1 MGSNIRNKFQLFLFI
16 SLLFI
21 GHSSLLQ
28 PIISFDPV
36 EIDDLYE
43 GKAKEVKINVV
54 YNCSHFE
61 EYDRGSLIINLT
73 SFDVDFLTINPSSF
87 IISKV
92 LLEACKEINFF
103 VYESSFK
110 VISNKIG
117 KGVIKPFFTS
127 IGTNLHCDECSLM
140 DLKVKNDSYIKWLV
154 NRNKELS
161 VVCYKNLNNTK
172 LEGIFVTLLI
182 IIISLANIMMGCE
195 IDLNIVWE
203 TIKKPY
209 GVIIGFVTQFLVMP
223 LISLII
229 SLSVFWEEKYSSFAL
244 GLFITACSPGGGASN
259 YWTILLNGN
268 ANLSVTMTFFSS
280 LASLFMMP
288 LWISQF
294 ENYFYQDINKNDII
308 IKTPFTKIISS
319 LLSMIIP
326 LLIGVGISKK
336 APKLGE
342 QVRKIT
348 KPFLMFVL
356 VFLIVFGCISST
368 YIFRIITIRSVFGS
382 FMLPFGG
389 FMFGCFMAIITRQ
402 SPENVTAISIETGVQ
417 NTGIAILVLKA
428 AFNSPQNDIACLI
441 PILVACCTPI
451 PLTGCY
457 FIHKIL
463 NKFKKLKENK
473 ANIKSEEYSLRK
485 DHLLQAD
492 IC

>member
-1 MGSNIRNKFQLFLFI
+1 MGSNIKRHAL
-16 SLLFI
+16 
-21 GHSSLLQ
+21 LLQ
-28 PIISFDPV
+28 PIASFDPV
-36 EIDDLYE
+36 ETEDFYE
-43 GKAKEVKINVV
+43 GDTIEVKINK
-54 YNCSHFE
+54 
-61 EYDRGSLIINLT
+61 
-73 SFDVDFLTINPSSF
+73 FDVKPSSF

-92 LLEACKEINFF
+92 LLEVCKEMNFL

-110 VISNKIG
+110 IISNKIG
-117 KGVIKPFFTS
+117 TGIIKPIL
-127 IGTNLHCDECSLM
+127 IGMDTNLHCDDCTLM
-140 DLKVKNDSYIKWLV
+140 DIKEKNNSYIEWIV
-154 NRNKELS
+154 NRKR
-161 VVCYKNLNNTK
+161 
-172 LEGIFVTLLI
+172 IFVLLLI

-209 GVIIGFVTQFLVMP
+209 GVIIGFVTQFLLMP
-223 LISLII
+223 MIAIII

-259 YWTILLNGN
+259 YWTILLSGN

-294 ENYFYQDINKNDII
+294 EHYFYHDFNKNDVT
-308 IKTPFTKIISS
+308 IKTPFVKIITS

-326 LLIGVGISKK
+326 LLIGVLISKK
-336 APKLGE
+336 APKFGE
-342 QVRKIT
+342 KIRKVT

-368 YIFRIITIRSVFGS
+368 YIFHIITIRSVFGS

-402 SPENVTAISIETGVQ
+402 PPPNVTAIAIETGVQ

-428 AFNSPQNDIACLI
+428 AFRSPQNDIACLI

-451 PLTGCY
+451 PLTGCF
-457 FIHKIL
+457 FIHGIL
-463 NKFKKLKENK
+463 NKFKKFREKK
-473 ANIKSEEYSLRK
+473 TNIKVEEYSLRK
-485 DHLLQAD
+485 DRLLQAD
-492 IC
+492 VC